1 MAEQVHSPAGKPGAG
16 QKSVCFH
23 CGDDCS
29 GNGIEQYEKH
39 FCCAGCLSVYCL
51 ISGNHLGA
59 YYTLESC
66 PGKRPIIEDSA
77 RRFGWLDDSATVER
91 LLDVSIDGHCRV
103 TLSIPHV
110 HCSSCVWLLEK
121 LYQMKEGIN
130 SSHLD
135 LLRKELVVTF
145 DNGRISL
152 RNIVE
157 LLASLGYEPHID
169 LTCLDKSVRKVPF
182 NSQYIKIGLAGFAF
196 GNIML
201 FSFPEYLAS
210 QGLSDTIFGRV
221 FGYSNLIL
229 STPVLIYSAR
239 DFLIS
244 AWNGLKNKSVNIDLP
259 IALGLLALFARSA
272 VEVVFGLGAGYFD
285 SFSGLVFF
293 LLVGRLFQ
301 AKTYHALSF
310 DRDYRSYL
318 PIGVVRRIKIG
329 EEVVAVDSLVSGDE
343 IVIRNQELAPVDGV
357 LVDGVGCIDY
367 SFLTGESEPQFVR
380 TGERIKAGG
389 RQIGSAIA
397 IAATKT
403 VSSSFLARLWRAD
416 CFHKPRPSQVVAAAN
431 IAAKYFTVAV
441 LVIAAATALFWWR
454 VDSSMMLNAV
464 TAVLMVACPCAL
476 AMASPY
482 VFGTAMRLLGRN
494 DIYLR
499 SAETVELLA
508 HTTHIVFDK
517 TGTLTKAGWAE
528 MGTPY
533 LPHND
538 YFRTLVAS
546 LARQSIHPVSRH
558 IWQTFGV
565 PVLLPVT
572 RFEEVTGKGTCG
584 IVEGHLVRL
593 GTYDWASRNGAI
605 ATNNTNGIAG
615 AHVWFAIDNEV
626 LEAIPISKGLRPGLK
641 VVLSKL
647 ADKFELSLL
656 SGDDNSS
663 RREMSR
669 VFGTGKQLF
678 YRQSPQ
684 EKLEYV
690 QCLQKRKACVVMVG
704 DGLNDAGALRQADIG
719 ITIVEDTASFTPSS
733 DTIMAAKSF
742 EKLPA
747 VMNFSKRSMRVL
759 YLCFAISLVYNVVGL
774 GFAVS
779 GLLTP
784 LVAAV
789 LMPLSSVSVV
799 LIAVLATRYQAV
811 REGLA

>member
-1 MAEQVHSPAGKPGAG
+1 MAEQIHSLTGKLRAG

-23 CGDDCS
+23 CGDDCY
-29 GNGIEQYEKH
+29 GNGIEQYEKL
-39 FCCAGCLSVYCL
+39 FCCTGCLSVYRL
-51 ISGNHLGA
+51 ISGNSLNT

-121 LYQMKEGIN
+121 LYQMNDGIH

-145 DNGRISL
+145 DNRRISL

-169 LTCLDKSVRKVPF
+169 LTCLDKSVRKTPF
-182 NSQYIKIGLAGFAF
+182 KSLYMKIGLAGFAF

-210 QGLSDTIFGRV
+210 HGLSETIFGRV
-221 FGYSNLIL
+221 FGFSNLIL

-239 DFLIS
+239 DFFIS
-244 AWNGLKNKSVNIDLP
+244 AWNGLRNKSVNIDLP

-301 AKTYHALSF
+301 AKTYHVLSF

-318 PIGVVRRIKIG
+318 PIGVVRRTKIG
-329 EEVVAVDSLVSGDE
+329 EEVVSVDSLMPGDE
-343 IVIRNQELAPVDGV
+343 VVIRNQELIPVDGI
-357 LVDGVGCIDY
+357 LSDGEACIDY
-367 SFLTGESEPQFVR
+367 SFLTGESEPHFVR
-380 TGERIKAGG
+380 SGERIMAGG
-389 RQIGSAIA
+389 RQIGSAIT
-397 IAATKT
+397 IEATKE

-416 CFHKPRPSQVVAAAN
+416 CFHKPRQSRVVAAAN

-441 LVIAAATALFWWR
+441 LIIAAATALFWWR
-454 VDSSMMLNAV
+454 VDASKMLNSV

-499 SAETVELLA
+499 SAETVEQLA

-517 TGTLTKAGWAE
+517 TGTLTYSGSAE
-528 MGTPY
+528 SGAPNVQ
-533 LPHND
+533 LND
-538 YFRTLVAS
+538 YLRTLVAS
-546 LARQSIHPVSRH
+546 LARQSIHPVSRY
-558 IWQTFGV
+558 IWQSFSN

-572 RFEEVTGKGTCG
+572 RFEEVAGKGTCG
-584 IVEGHLVRL
+584 IVDGHLVRL
-593 GTYDWASRNGAI
+593 GSHGWASRNGAI
-605 ATNNTNGIAG
+605 ATDSKNEIVG
-615 AHVWFAIDNEV
+615 AHVWFAIDSDV
-626 LEAIPISKGLRPGLK
+626 LEAIPITKGLRPGLK
-641 VVLSKL
+641 DVLGNL
-647 ADKFELSLL
+647 ARKFELSLL
-656 SGDDNSS
+656 SGDDDSS
-663 RREMSR
+663 QREMSQ
-669 VFGTGKQLF
+669 VFGHSKQLF

-690 QCLQKRKACVVMVG
+690 QCLQKSQARVVMVG
-704 DGLNDAGALRQADIG
+704 DGLNDAGALRQANIG
-719 ITIVEDTASFTPSS
+719 MTIVEDTASFTPSS
-733 DTIMAAKSF
+733 DAILAAKSF

-747 VMNFSKRSMRVL
+747 IMNFSHRAMRVL
-759 YLCFAISLVYNVVGL
+759 YLCFAISLAYNVVGL
-774 GFAVS
+774 GFAVA

-789 LMPLSSVSVV
+789 LMPLSSVSVISV
-799 LIAVLATRYQAV
+799 AVLATRFQAA